1 MSKFLKITTIGLA
14 TMALGACTTTG
25 ETERGAGYGAVAG
38 AAIGAGVGAISGD
51 VGVTEGAVI
60 GGVVGGV
67 AGGVYGNNR
76 DKARNGSVQPRASL
90 DKSTRYYDTV

>member
-14 TMALGACTTTG
+14 TMA
-25 ETERGAGYGAVAG
+25 
-38 AAIGAGVGAISGD
+38 
-51 VGVTEGAVI
+51 
-60 GGVVGGV
+60 GV

-90 DKSTRYYDTV
+90 DKSTRYYDDQTNRYYYYERGTSRTYYENGELRSN